1 MSRNVAVAGDV
12 PQGNW
17 NMVFVGVEG
26 APADHCGRSDDG
38 TGLPFVT
45 VDATP
50 VVAEKPYLTI
60 DASGH
65 FALNRPAPKFDSAG
79 PDFALGDGTA
89 IPFEKVYVADAATD
103 TAASINAK
111 VHPSVAA
118 IRERGRVTQP
128 RSRRVGILLL
138 PKRVVGTVA
147 SINAKLHRR
156 ANAPHKLG
164 CGTSNAPRK
173 LGCGT

>member
-1 MSRNVAVAGDV
+1 MAVAGDV

-60 DASGH
+60 DASGQ

-118 IRERGRVTQP
+118 IRERARHATSVAARRDLAASQT
-128 RSRRVGILLL
+128 SRRNGRLDQRQA
-138 PKRVVGTVA
+138 PST
-147 SINAKLHRR
+147 SER
-156 ANAPHKLG
+156 A
-164 CGTSNAPRK
+164 T
-173 LGCGT
+173 